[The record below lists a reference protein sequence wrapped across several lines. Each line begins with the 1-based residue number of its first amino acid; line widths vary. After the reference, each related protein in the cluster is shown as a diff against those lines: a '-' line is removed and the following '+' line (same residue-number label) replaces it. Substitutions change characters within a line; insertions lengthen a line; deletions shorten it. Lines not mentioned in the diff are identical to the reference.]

1 MFNTAKRALAILL
14 ALAMVFA
21 LAACSEP
28 VDEGSTEVII
38 EEEIVYEEGESN
50 KGEQNAKPDANTSSD
65 SGNTSSGSGNTSS
78 GSGNTSSGSS
88 KPSNTNYPNSRVN
101 ANPADYKGTTIIF
114 ASTIDPKDDGTDY
127 VVSKFEKEY
136 GIKVEIIVPTLENY
150 NAEMSNLIASGKAP
164 TVGRSNGD
172 APIYVG
178 YFDSLD
184 KAALNFEDEL
194 WNQNTFKL
202 STYNGKPYLCDTLG
216 NFWTEIDMV
225 VYSKSLLKKANC
237 PTPADLDKQGKWTMD
252 SYIMIGK
259 KTKELDGC
267 NGATYGNLD
276 SFLHMA
282 GGAVYRADKDNHMVN
297 GIDAKTTTIAK
308 KISQAFA
315 DKNIVSKGVT
325 GLITNEVA
333 ISTSHLWSLRTD
345 GNLKTHP
352 NYNDLGFYFLP
363 AFEEGGEAAV
373 TGLFRG
379 WGIMKKCNENPAT
392 GPKSAVAGG
401 FFLSEYLNVENY
413 DLDKSF
419 ISEEAKTFFF
429 KLCALYAETDN
440 YNPYYTTYDL
450 NEGISGMNDDKV
462 VYGALTAQPAQ
473 VDTLLKSAK
482 SAVDHAAK
490 KLNDYI
496 DQQIYAQ

>member
-14 ALAMVFA
+14 ALAMVFS

-28 VDEGSTEVII
+28 AEEESVEVIVSTVYK
-38 EEEIVYEEGESN
+38 EEEGDKDNTS
-50 KGEQNAKPDANTSSD
+50 KPDDATSGDEKPSD
-65 SGNTSSGSGNTSS
+65 TPSTSTPSTSTPSGS
-78 GSGNTSSGSS
+78 
-88 KPSNTNYPNSRVN
+88 TNYPNPMVN
-101 ANPADYKGTTIIF
+101 ADPADYKGTTIIF

-150 NAEMSNLIASGKAP
+150 NAEMSNLIAAGNAP

-184 KAALNFEDEL
+184 KAKLNFKAEL

-202 STYNGKPYLCDTLG
+202 STYNGQPYLCDTLG

-225 VYSKSLLKKANC
+225 TYSKSMLKKANC
-237 PTPADLDKQGKWTMD
+237 PTPKELDEQGNWTLD
-252 SYIMIGK
+252 SFITIGK
-259 KTKELDGC
+259 KTKAEVPGC
-267 NGATYGNLD
+267 LGAGIANKD
-276 SFLHMA
+276 SMLHMA
-282 GGAVYRADKDNHMVN
+282 GGAVYRADKNNKMVN
-297 GIDAKTTTIAK
+297 GIDSKTVEVMK
-308 KISQAFA
+308 KIAQAWQV
-315 DKNIVSKGVT
+315 DKTIVSGGANEFINGTISIYT
-325 GLITNEVA
+325 G
-333 ISTSHLWSLRTD
+333 HLWALRKD
-345 GNLKTHP
+345 GNLKNHA
-352 NYNDLGFYFLP
+352 NYNDIGFYYLP
-363 AFEEGGEAAV
+363 AFEKGGKAAV

-379 WGIMKKCNENPAT
+379 WGIMRKCNENPKT

-413 DLDKSF
+413 DLNKSF

-429 KLCALYAETDN
+429 KLCSLYAETDN

-450 NEGISGMNDDKV
+450 NEGISGMDDDKV
-462 VYGALTAQPAQ
+462 VYAAMYAQPAQ

-496 DQQIYAQ
+496 DQQIYSN

>member
-1 MFNTAKRALAILL
+1 MLNTAKRVLAILL

-28 VDEGSTEVII
+28 TEEESIEYVTSII
-38 EEEIVYEEGESN
+38 EIEGEDD
-50 KGEQNAKPDANTSSD
+50 GEDDNGDVTSD
-65 SGNTSSGSGNTSS
+65 GNTSSGSGNTSS
-78 GSGNTSSGSS
+78 GSGNTSSGGGSTS
-88 KPSNTNYPNSRVN
+88 TNYPNSMVN
-101 ANPADYKGTTIIF
+101 ADPADYNGTKIIF

-136 GIKVEIIVPTLENY
+136 GITVEIIVPTLDNY
-150 NAEMSNLIASGKAP
+150 NAEMSNLIAAGKAP

-184 KAALNFEDEL
+184 KAKLNFKDEL

-202 STYNGKPYLCDTLG
+202 STYNGQPYLCDTLG

-225 VYSKSLLKKANC
+225 VYSKSLLAKANC
-237 PTPADLDKQGKWTMD
+237 PTPAELDKQGKWTLD

-259 KTKELDGC
+259 KTKEVAGC
-267 NGATYGNLD
+267 NGASYGNID

-282 GGAVYRADKDNHMVN
+282 GGAVYRPDKDNHMVN
-297 GIDAKTTTIAK
+297 GIDAKTTSIAK

-315 DKNIVSKGVT
+315 DKNIVSGGVT
-325 GLITNEVA
+325 ALITNTVS

-352 NYNDLGFYFLP
+352 NYNDLGFYYLP

-379 WGIMKKCNENPAT
+379 WGIMKKCNENPET

-401 FFLSEYLNVENY
+401 FFLSEYLNVDNY

-419 ISEEAKTFFF
+419 ISEEAHTFFF
-429 KLCALYAETDN
+429 KLCDLYANTNN
-440 YNPYYTTYDL
+440 YNPYYTTYNL
-450 NEGISGMNDDKV
+450 NEGISGMDDDKV
-462 VYGALTAQPAQ
+462 VYAALTASPAQ

-482 SAVDHAAK
+482 SAVEHAAK

>member
-1 MFNTAKRALAILL
+1 MFNTAKRVLAILL

-28 VDEGSTEVII
+28 VDD
-38 EEEIVYEEGESN
+38 GESIEYITQIETIYEDAEDDGDDDDATESDGTQSGASTPG
-50 KGEQNAKPDANTSSD
+50 KTEPDESTPKDDDN
-65 SGNTSSGSGNTSS
+65 
-78 GSGNTSSGSS
+78 
-88 KPSNTNYPNSRVN
+88 SNYHPMVN
-101 ANPADYKGTTIIF
+101 ADPADYKGTNIIF

-127 VVSKFEKEY
+127 VVSNFTKEY
-136 GIKVEIIVPTLENY
+136 GITVEIIVPTLENY
-150 NAEMSNLIASGKAP
+150 NAEMSNLIASGNAP

-184 KAALNFEDEL
+184 KAKLNFKAEL

-202 STYNGKPYLCDTLG
+202 STYNGQPYLCDTLG

-237 PTPADLDKQGKWTMD
+237 PTPLELDKNGKWTID
-252 SYIMIGK
+252 SYIMIGE
-259 KTKELDGC
+259 KTKALQGC

-282 GGAVYRADKDNHMVN
+282 GGAVYRPDENNHMTN

-308 KISQAFA
+308 KIAQAFA
-315 DKNIVSKGVT
+315 DKNIVSKGVQ
-325 GLITNEVA
+325 GLINNEVA
-333 ISTSHLWSLRTD
+333 ITTSHLWSLRTD

-352 NYNDLGFYFLP
+352 NYNDLGFYYLP
-363 AFEEGGEAAV
+363 AFEEGGQAAV

-379 WGIMKKCNENPAT
+379 WGIMKKCNENPKT

-401 FFLSEYLNVENY
+401 LFLAEYLNVDNY
-413 DLDKSF
+413 DLNKSF
-419 ISEEAKTFFF
+419 LSEEAKTFFF
-429 KLCALYAETDN
+429 QLCTLYAETEN
-440 YNPYYTTYDL
+440 YNPYYTVYDL
-450 NEGISGMNDDKV
+450 NEGISGLNDDTV
-462 VYGALTAQPAQ
+462 VYKALYSQPAQ
-473 VDTLLKSAK
+473 VETLLKSAK
-482 SAVDHAAK
+482 SQVDHACK

-496 DQQIYAQ
+496 DQQVYGQ

>member
-1 MFNTAKRALAILL
+1 MFNTAKRVLAIML

-21 LAACSEP
+21 LAACTEP
-28 VDEGSTEVII
+28 VD
-38 EEEIVYEEGESN
+38 
-50 KGEQNAKPDANTSSD
+50 D
-65 SGNTSSGSGNTSS
+65 
-78 GSGNTSSGSS
+78 GSS
-88 KPSNTNYPNSRVN
+88 VEFITEIETIYQDDDSNDDDKPTDDKPADDKPADNKPGDDKPADDKPGDENYPNPMVN
-101 ANPADYKGTTIIF
+101 ANPADYKGTKIIF

-127 VVSKFEKEY
+127 VVSKFEKDY
-136 GIKVEIIVPTLENY
+136 GITVDIIVPTLENY
-150 NAEMSNLIASGKAP
+150 NAEMSNLIAANNAP

-184 KAALNFEDEL
+184 KAKLNFKAEL

-202 STYNGKPYLCDTLG
+202 STYNGQPYLCDTLG
-216 NFWTEIDMV
+216 NFWTEVDMV
-225 VYSKSLLKKANC
+225 VYSKSLLAKAKC
-237 PTPADLDKQGKWTMD
+237 PTPDQLDKDGKWTID
-252 SYIMIGK
+252 SYLMIGK
-259 KTKELDGC
+259 KTKELPGC
-267 NGATYGNLD
+267 NGAAGGKDTI
-276 SFLHMA
+276 LHMA

-297 GIDAKTTTIAK
+297 GIDAKTTSIAK
-308 KISQAFA
+308 KIAQAVA
-315 DKNIVSKGVT
+315 VDKSLSLSHGSDD
-325 GLITNEVA
+325 LITNTVSIA
-333 ISTSHLWSLRTD
+333 TTHLWSLRKD

-352 NYNDLGFYFLP
+352 NYNDIGFYYLP

-379 WGIMKKCNENPAT
+379 WGIMRKCNENPKT

-413 DLDKSF
+413 DLDNSF

-429 KLCALYAETDN
+429 KLCTLYAETDN
-440 YNPYYTTYDL
+440 YNPYYTTYKL
-450 NEGISGMNDDKV
+450 NSGISGMDDNTV
-462 VYGALTAQPAQ
+462 VYSILSQQPSQ

-482 SAVDHAAK
+482 SSVEHAAK

-496 DQQIYAQ
+496 DKQIYAQ

>member
-1 MFNTAKRALAILL
+1 MFNTAKRVLAIML

-21 LAACSEP
+21 LAACTEP
-28 VDEGSTEVII
+28 VD
-38 EEEIVYEEGESN
+38 
-50 KGEQNAKPDANTSSD
+50 D
-65 SGNTSSGSGNTSS
+65 
-78 GSGNTSSGSS
+78 GSS
-88 KPSNTNYPNSRVN
+88 VEYITEIETIYQDDDSNEDDKPADDKPADNKPSDNKPSDNPSDNKPEDTSKYTNSMVN
-101 ANPADYKGTTIIF
+101 ANPEDYRGTKIIF
-114 ASTIDPKDDGTDY
+114 ASTIDPVDDGTDY
-127 VVSKFEKEY
+127 VVSNFEKKY
-136 GIKVEIIVPTLENY
+136 GITVEIIVPTLENY
-150 NAEMSNLIASGKAP
+150 NAEMSNLIAANNAP

-184 KAALNFEDEL
+184 KAKLNFKDEL

-202 STYNGKPYLCDTLG
+202 STYNGQPYLCDTLG

-225 VYSKSLLKKANC
+225 VYSKSLLAKAKC
-237 PTPADLDKQGKWTMD
+237 PTPKELDDQGKWTFD
-252 SYIMIGK
+252 SYLMIGK
-259 KTKELDGC
+259 KTKDLPGC
-267 NGATYGNLD
+267 NGATYGNID

-282 GGAVYRADKDNHMVN
+282 GGAVYRPDKDNHMVN

-308 KISQAFA
+308 KIAQAVA
-315 DKNIVSKGVT
+315 VDKSLVAKGVT
-325 GLITNEVA
+325 GLITNEVS

-352 NYNDLGFYFLP
+352 NYNDLGFYYLP
-363 AFEEGGEAAV
+363 AFEEGGKAAV

-379 WGIMKKCNENPAT
+379 WGIMRKCNENPKT

-413 DLDKSF
+413 DLDNSF

-429 KLCALYAETDN
+429 KLCSLYAETDN
-440 YNPYYTTYDL
+440 YNPYYTTYKL
-450 NEGISGMNDDKV
+450 NSGISGMDDDKV
-462 VYGALTAQPAQ
+462 VYSAMTAQPAQ

-482 SAVDHAAK
+482 SAVDHACK